1 MPLISLLNNLYSAI
15 DSSNFTPSA
24 GSGQALRQAQDR
36 PFGRPS
42 GQALRQAQDK
52 PFGRLRTSPSA
63 GSGQAKNHLS
73 ANWWIKGSLLMHL
86 GLTIKKLGGWGY
98 GTMLEPI

>member
-1 MPLISLLNNLYSAI
+1 LNNLYSAI

-24 GSGQALRQAQDR
+24 G
-36 PFGRPS
+36 S